1 MQEGMVVPMKS
12 REMKQYGWI
21 TGPVECCC
29 TGCDWSVNFVAVD
42 SSIPVHIAKD
52 FASHNCADYT
62 PPSHITAQRVEI
74 TVQRVALGA

>member
-42 SSIPVHIAKD
+42 SSIPVNIAKD
-52 FASHNCADYT
+52 FVSHNCADYT
-62 PPSHITAQRVEI
+62 APFHITTQRAE
-74 TVQRVALGA
+74 LGA